1 MLIDKLRSAA
11 DFRGLKEIPR
21 EYFEELAK
29 NASEAVLELISK
41 IISLL
46 LFRLNVPKAE
56 VADFTDHIQRR
67 DFTMLF
73 EHFETYDV
81 QATRAKSKAE
91 GLAEG
96 RASAII
102 ELLEELG
109 TVPDDI
115 RDKIM
120 KETDLDIL
128 KKWNKAAARADSIA
142 QFVKDNLN

>member
-1 MLIDKLRSAA
+1 
-11 DFRGLKEIPR
+11 
-21 EYFEELAK
+21 
-29 NASEAVLELISK
+29 
-41 IISLL
+41 
-46 LFRLNVPKAE
+46 
-56 VADFTDHIQRR
+56 
-67 DFTMLF
+67 MLF
-73 EHFETYDV
+73 EHFEAYDV

-128 KKWNKAAARADSIA
+128 KKWNKAAARADSVA
-142 QFVKDNLN
+142 QFAKDNLN